1 MFFELLMK
9 NYSYYY
15 FQAVGV
21 GV

>member
-1 MFFELLMK
+1 MFFELLIE
-9 NYSYYY
+9 NY